1 MYVNRIYH
9 GIQDGLALCGG
20 PGAGGG
26 PGGAA
31 GGRAA
36 LADPR
41 HAQLRVARGLA
52 GPSKSGQK

>member
-1 MYVNRIYH
+1 MSH
-9 GIQDGLALCGG
+9 GIQDGLALCSG
-20 PGAGGG
+20 PRAGGG